1 MNNRIVQLGVL
12 SVVWIG
18 CARPGAPVGGPIDNV
33 GPQVVSTIPD
43 TFAVMSNFDGPI
55 ELVFDERISE
65 STSSGTL
72 QESVKISPRLGEVT
86 VNHSSRGLK
95 IQMEGGFP
103 ANMIYRVTVL
113 PTVRDLFQNPMPYPF
128 EFLFSTGPE
137 MLANVAAGI
146 VIDGITLRPLEGT
159 TIIASV
165 KPFGAVDTESKSE
178 LEHIAITDSSGVY
191 AFRYLPAGNYS
202 ITAFVDE
209 NRNNSPELTE
219 PVSEDH
225 LVMNPNDTV
234 FLDMRLLRP
243 DSTSAELNAIGLI
256 DSLTLLVEFD
266 DYLNP
271 EQILAGN
278 VRATLSSDSTNLV
291 EIIEILSKD
300 EYDTRED
307 MLRDTLSNT
316 GTGSPENVDN
326 TDIFGPERT
335 SDKKIPSQVIYL
347 ILPEPIR
354 VGFNY
359 EVSIFNLENING
371 IGSGGGTGSIMREPP
386 DIPQDTLVVSKG
398 LVYER

>member
-1 MNNRIVQLGVL
+1 MNNRIVQLGML
-12 SVVWIG
+12 AVVWIG

-103 ANMIYRVTVL
+103 GNMIYRVTVL

-137 MLANVAAGI
+137 MLPNVAAGV
-146 VIDGITLRPLEGT
+146 VIDGITLLPLEGT

-165 KPFGAVDTESKSE
+165 KAFGAVDTESESG
-178 LEHIAITDSSGVY
+178 LEHVAITDSSGVY

-219 PVSEDH
+219 PVAEDH
-225 LVMNPNDTV
+225 LVVNPNDTV

-243 DSTSAELNAIGLI
+243 DSTSAELNAIRLI

-291 EIIEILSKD
+291 ETTEILSKY
-300 EYDTRED
+300 EYDNRED

-316 GTGSPENVDN
+316 GSPENVDN
-326 TDIFGPERT
+326 ADIFGPERT

-347 ILPEPIR
+347 ILSEPIR

-359 EVSIFNLENING
+359 EVSIFGLENING
-371 IGSGGGTGSIMREPP
+371 IGSGGGTSSIMREPP
-386 DIPQDTLVVSKG
+386 DIPRDTLVVSKG